1 MTVSG
6 GTEDKKGTDGYG
18 FGLFGEDRVQIKY
31 DQRIAASGNIYH
43 ELYEKTKGNPS
54 QLWRASPHA
63 AKWYIFTTV
72 GLAWLVATDV
82 LAQAEKGRQMIQISD
97 TSMGFLIPL
106 AAIEKYGAERKEHEL

>member
-72 GLAWLVATDV
+72 GLAWLVATDDSDKRYINGV
-82 LAQAEKGRQMIQISD
+82 LNPIGRNRTIRRG
-97 TSMGFLIPL
+97 T
-106 AAIEKYGAERKEHEL
+106 ERA